1 MVLEVAQIEIKP
13 GRMEEFLRVMTEE
26 GCAHLAACAG
36 CGSARAM
43 GGIEN
48 PDRALVLA
56 EWDSVEAHAAARDSD
71 PFRRFIAVAAP
82 YFGDGGKREHF
93 RLP

>member
-13 GRMEEFLRVMTEE
+13 GRIDEFLRVMTEE

-36 CGSARAM
+36 CNSVRAM
-43 GGIEN
+43 GGVEN
-48 PDRALVLA
+48 PDRALVLV
-56 EWDSVEAHAAARDSD
+56 EWDSVEAHVSARDSE
-71 PFRRFIAVAAP
+71 PFRRFIAAAGP
-82 YFGDGGKREHF
+82 FFGDGGKMEHF